1 MSKEDDDVILSNMSM
16 HQAMR
21 QQMFAILDD
30 ADLTEEQKQEILIA
44 MSCSCCG
51 GSGLSLTVPLKGSR
65 PGF

>member
-21 QQMFAILDD
+21 QQLFAILDD

-44 MSCSCCG
+44 MSCPCCG
-51 GSGLSLTVPLKGSR
+51 GSGMSLTVPLKGHR